1 MRWLAVLVVA
11 AVGVAL
17 GAAGL
22 LLLRDDGPEAL
33 LPDLDQLP
41 PAELEIVAEGDTYR
55 LTFASAVDNVGAGPL
70 VVEGER
76 TSREVPAM
84 AVRQLVRRSDGS
96 FRPRD
101 VPGEIRFADS
111 GEAGRWQLLG
121 FEAYELRRAN
131 DGTVVRKSEEA
142 GSCLGDRHEAVR
154 QAQAADG
161 ARRAVWTEQC
171 GRDRPEILTL
181 RQGISPGFG
190 ADSGLGD
197 EGPALDLTNVPAGR
211 YVLVHR
217 VNPRRTLE
225 EGGYEN
231 NAASVLIQLRRDGQ
245 VPSVRVLARCPD
257 GETCAPGQAR

>member
-1 MRWLAVLVVA
+1 MRWLVVLVVA

-17 GAAGL
+17 GAAGV

-55 LTFASAVDNVGAGPL
+55 LTFATAVDNVGAGPL

-76 TSREVPAM
+76 PSRDAPAM

-96 FRPRD
+96 LRTRV
-101 VPGEIRFADS
+101 VPGEIRFDDVDE
-111 GEAGRWQLLG
+111 GGRWRLLD

-131 DGTVVRKSEEA
+131 DGTVVQKAEEA
-142 GSCLGDRHEAVR
+142 ASCLGDRHEAVR
-154 QAQAADG
+154 QGDAPG
-161 ARRAVWTEQC
+161 GPRRAIWTEQC
-171 GRDRPEILTL
+171 GRDRPDLLTL
-181 RQGISPGFG
+181 RQGISAGFG

-197 EGPALDLTNVPAGR
+197 EGPALNVTNVPAGR

-217 VNPRRTLE
+217 VNPGGRLE
-225 EGGYEN
+225 ESGYDN
-231 NAASVLIQLRRDGQ
+231 NAASVLIQLRRDGEI
-245 VPSVRVLARCPD
+245 PSVRVLARCPD
-257 GETCAPGQAR
+257 GETCARS